1 MLSCLILWLVRQ
13 VRDELSEEALYIRQL
28 SPREYW
34 EHLVAFADEHVYP
47 GMSDRDWHR
56 CYGLNGAGVNLM
68 VGQGERDWEDPNYDE
83 KLKLYRDGLRYAKHL
98 RRPTVFPKPV
108 NSYIIT

>member
-47 GMSDRDWHR
+47 GMSNRDWHR
-56 CYGLNGAGVNLM
+56 CYGLNGAGTNLM
-68 VGQGERDWEDPNYDE
+68 VGQGQRDWEDPNYDE

-98 RRPTVFPKPV
+98 RRPAVFPKPV